1 MIECNERHVI
11 QALELFNVFKFTF
24 VGEKEAF
31 WNLLF
36 PSVLYT
42 GGVAFEE
49 KPFPVSVTWLS
60 PDHHTKMWMEK
71 MWRKEKKKN
80 PQRARPAD
88 YPSFLE
94 NVVCN

>member
-1 MIECNERHVI
+1 MIECNERHII
-11 QALELFNVFKFTF
+11 QALELFNEFKFTF

-71 MWRKEKKKN
+71 MWRKEKKKKK
-80 PQRARPAD
+80 PTEGSTSRLPLISRKCC
-88 YPSFLE
+88 L
-94 NVVCN
+94 